1 MWAGWFADDAVRVN
15 DVENDVFNDEE
26 VETNDVS
33 TILENSAGML
43 VVEREKVNFVLLVQG
58 SQVWKLF

>member
-1 MWAGWFADDAVRVN
+1 MLVRVN

-33 TILENSAGML
+33 TILENVDVWNARCR
-43 VVEREKVNFVLLVQG
+43 ERKG
-58 SQVWKLF
+58 

>member
-1 MWAGWFADDAVRVN
+1 MLVRVN

-43 VVEREKVNFVLLVQG
+43 VVERERVNFVLLVQG
-58 SQVWKLF
+58 SQV

>member
-1 MWAGWFADDAVRVN
+1 MLVRVN

-33 TILENSAGML
+33 TILENSAVNVWNAGCR
-43 VVEREKVNFVLLVQG
+43 ERKG
-58 SQVWKLF
+58 